1 MRCAPWHGAE
11 HKRNMSSE
19 ILAFFESYRAAF
31 NALDGDAV
39 ARLYAVPSG
48 IASDTGY
55 EHWSSFE
62 PIRANM
68 IALCALYR
76 ENGYAAARFEPRHFI
91 DQGDRF
97 AVADVRWYIE
107 RSADRAPWQFDTSYN
122 LMRTQDGWRVLL
134 CTAYSE
140 RRLNA
145 AGSAGPP

>member
-1 MRCAPWHGAE
+1 
-11 HKRNMSSE
+11 MSPE

-31 NALDGDAV
+31 DALDGDAV

-55 EHWSSFE
+55 MHWSSFE

-76 ENGYAAARFEPRHFI
+76 ENGYAAAGFEPRHVVE
-91 DQGDRF
+91 QGERF
-97 AVADVRWYIE
+97 ALADVRWQIK
-107 RSADRAPWQFDTSYN
+107 RNAGQTPWQFDTTYN
-122 LMRTQDGWRVLL
+122 LMRTQEGWRVLL

-140 RRLNA
+140 RRLNVT
-145 AGSAGPP
+145 GSVSPP

>member
-1 MRCAPWHGAE
+1 MPCALWRVAE
-11 HKRNMSSE
+11 RTQSMSPE

-31 NALDGDAV
+31 DALDGDAV

-55 EHWSSFE
+55 MHWSSFE

-68 IALCALYR
+68 AAQCALYR
-76 ENGYAAARFEPRHFI
+76 DNGYARARFEPRHFI
-91 DQGDRF
+91 DQGERS
-97 AVADVRWYIE
+97 AVVDVRWYIE
-107 RSADRAPWQFDTSYN
+107 RSTNRPPWQFDTTYN
-122 LMRTQDGWRVLL
+122 LVKTQEGWRVLL

-145 AGSAGPP
+145 AGPANPP